1 MPPNTEK
8 STEPDQPPTIAPS
21 EKTQSGKTKQ
31 QPPEPA
37 QPARDA
43 PNLRSPLLLRHALQ
57 EALKELGHEL

>member
-8 STEPDQPPTIAPS
+8 STEPDQPPAIAPN
-21 EKTQSGKTKQ
+21 EKTQPGKQ

-37 QPARDA
+37 QPAPDA